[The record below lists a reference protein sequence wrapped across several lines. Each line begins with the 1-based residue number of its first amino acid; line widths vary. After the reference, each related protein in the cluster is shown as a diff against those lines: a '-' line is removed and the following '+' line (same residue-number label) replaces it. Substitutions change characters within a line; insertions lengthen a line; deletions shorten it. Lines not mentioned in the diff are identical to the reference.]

1 MGMPFRV
8 SLRTTALHPIRLR
21 EASFPVTAATD
32 KQTDNPQMCSGV
44 QMELS
49 FPLPKYY
56 RCQPPAEDAKK
67 SRTASLS
74 LQINYV
80 KRLLYL
86 TSNLLHNYNLWY
98 SNMLR
103 RWGSWSL
110 ILSLI
115 YRISSQDCQI
125 IKMEN
130 LIITGHWS
138 KYTEAF
144 GGNFAQKQINAVSI
158 LPKNLKIPK
167 EKQYKQ
173 GPEVTHWR
181 NSIQCH

>member
-1 MGMPFRV
+1 MKCCFILVKGNKISISTSSPLSTCTLVCFRISSPHGCDMGMPFRV
-8 SLRTTALHPIRLR
+8 SLHTAALHPIRLR
-21 EASFPVTAATD
+21 EASFPVTAATN

-86 TSNLLHNYNLWY
+86 TSNLLHNYNL
-98 SNMLR
+98 
-103 RWGSWSL
+103 
-110 ILSLI
+110 
-115 YRISSQDCQI
+115 
-125 IKMEN
+125 
-130 LIITGHWS
+130 
-138 KYTEAF
+138 
-144 GGNFAQKQINAVSI
+144 
-158 LPKNLKIPK
+158 
-167 EKQYKQ
+167 
-173 GPEVTHWR
+173 
-181 NSIQCH
+181 